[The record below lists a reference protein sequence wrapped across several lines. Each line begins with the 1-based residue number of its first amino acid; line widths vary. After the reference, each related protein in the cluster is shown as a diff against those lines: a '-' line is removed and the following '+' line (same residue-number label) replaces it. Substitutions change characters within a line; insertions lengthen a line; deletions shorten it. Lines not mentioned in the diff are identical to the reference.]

1 MHIYIHEVV
10 IELRKESRCWALHM
24 RGMLFQVEVLGTA
37 HERKGGG
44 AHECM
49 LGIACYS
56 RWRCWALHMRGKVEV
71 RTNACWASRA
81 IPGGGAG
88 HCT

>member
-1 MHIYIHEVV
+1 MHAGHCV
-10 IELRKESRCWALHM
+10 
-24 RGMLFQVEVLGTA
+24 LFQVEVLGTA
-37 HERKGGG
+37 HENERKGGG

-71 RTNACWASRA
+71 RTNACWALRA

>member
-1 MHIYIHEVV
+1 MHAGHRV
-10 IELRKESRCWALHM
+10 
-24 RGMLFQVEVLGTA
+24 LFQVEVLGTA

-56 RWRCWALHMRGKVEV
+56 RWR
-71 RTNACWASRA
+71 
-81 IPGGGAG
+81 
-88 HCT
+88 